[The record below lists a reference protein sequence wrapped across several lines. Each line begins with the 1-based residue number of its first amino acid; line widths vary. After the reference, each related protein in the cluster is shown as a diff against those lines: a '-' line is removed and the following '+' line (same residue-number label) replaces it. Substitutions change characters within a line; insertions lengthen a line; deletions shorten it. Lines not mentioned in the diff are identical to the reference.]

1 MAITHIFAGVAVADY
16 GSARLWYERLF
27 GRAPDMLPNENEAVW
42 RVAQTGSIYIV
53 GDPDHAGRALLT
65 LAADD
70 LDELVAGLA
79 DRGIPGVIDSVPAAG
94 RPAAG

>member
-1 MAITHIFAGVAVADY
+1 
-16 GSARLWYERLF
+16 
-27 GRAPDMLPNENEAVW
+27 MLPNENEAVW

-65 LAADD
+65 LAVDD

-79 DRGIPGVIDSVPAAG
+79 DRGITGVIDSVPGAG
-94 RPAAG
+94 RTVAVTDPDGNRIVFFAEPSTDAR